1 MGAGV
6 AGAFVSAWLV
16 VLCVYDIRERRLPNW
31 LTMPGALAILA
42 VAAAVGRGV
51 PALLGAIGLAGLY
64 VVVHLI
70 SPAAMG
76 AGDVKLAAGVGG
88 LTGAFGFDVWAL
100 GAVVAPLLTAI
111 WACRLCRPSLRN
123 CCAAWPVDVFGDG
136 GRDDTR
142 NSLEDTEIRPAP
154 RLRLLRCSRRR
165 AMR

>member
-42 VAAAVGRGV
+42 VAAAVGCGV

-100 GAVVAPLLTAI
+100 AAVNAPLLTAI
-111 WACRLCRPSLRN
+111 WACIYVVRRSETAVPHGPSMCL
-123 CCAAWPVDVFGDG
+123 ATVVATTLAIV
-136 GRDDTR
+136 
-142 NSLEDTEIRPAP
+142 
-154 RLRLLRCSRRR
+154 
-165 AMR
+165 